1 MGRYVARRLLQLVIV
16 VLGATLVLF
25 CCLFVL
31 PGDPVGSLGG
41 DRVRDPAVVAELRE
55 RYGLDD
61 PLIVQY
67 GNYVVRTLQGDLGE
81 DYTQRRPV
89 AEVLAPKV
97 VNSAKL
103 AVVAIVFDIVL
114 GLGAGILAALRRFSA
129 TDVIVTILTTCAIG
143 FPTFVIGLLLQNLFA
158 VQLGWLP
165 LFGMEDGFAS
175 YILPALTLALVDAAL
190 VARLMRSTMLE
201 TLGADYVRTAT
212 AKGLARFRVILKHV
226 MRNSV
231 IPVLTYLGISF
242 GGFLGGAII
251 TETIFNWDG
260 IGLALVVAIQQ
271 QNNPIIIGVVTYS
284 VLVFVLLNLFVDLAY
299 AVLDPR
305 IRLR

>member
-1 MGRYVARRLLQLVIV
+1 MGRYIGRRLFQLVLV

-61 PLIVQY
+61 PLVVQY
-67 GNYVVRTLQGDLGE
+67 GNYVGRTLQGDLGE

-89 AEVLAPKV
+89 TEVLAPKF

-103 AVVAIVFDIVL
+103 AVVAIVFDVVIGVS
-114 GLGAGILAALRRFSA
+114 AGILAALRRFSL
-129 TDVIVTILTTCAIG
+129 TDVVVTILTTCAIG
-143 FPTFVIGLLLQNLFA
+143 FPTFVIGLLLQNIFA

-190 VARLMRSTMLE
+190 VARLMRSTMLD
-201 TLGADYVRTAT
+201 TLRADYVRTAT
-212 AKGLARFRVILKHV
+212 AKGLVRTRVVLKHV
-226 MRNSV
+226 LRNSV

-251 TETIFNWDG
+251 TESIFNWDG

-271 QNNPIIIGVVTYS
+271 QNNPIIIGVVSYG

-299 AVLDPR
+299 AALDPR
-305 IRLR
+305 IRLQ

>member
-1 MGRYVARRLLQLVIV
+1 MGRYIGRRLFQLVLV

-67 GNYVVRTLQGDLGE
+67 GNYVARTLQGDLGE

-89 AEVLAPKV
+89 REVLAPKF

-103 AVVAIVFDIVL
+103 AVVAIVFDVVIGVS
-114 GLGAGILAALRRFSA
+114 AGILAALRRFSL
-129 TDVIVTILTTCAIG
+129 TDVVVTILTTCAIG

-201 TLGADYVRTAT
+201 TLRADYVRTAA
-212 AKGLARFRVILKHV
+212 AKGLARSRVVLKHV

-251 TETIFNWDG
+251 TESIFNWDG

-271 QNNPIIIGVVTYS
+271 QNNPIIIGVVTYG

-299 AVLDPR
+299 AALDPR

>member
-1 MGRYVARRLLQLVIV
+1 MGRYIGRRLFQLVLV

-61 PLIVQY
+61 PLIMQY
-67 GNYVVRTLQGDLGE
+67 GNYVARTLQGDLGE

-89 AEVLAPKV
+89 TEVLAPKF

-103 AVVAIVFDIVL
+103 AVVAIVFDVVIGVS
-114 GLGAGILAALRRFSA
+114 AGILAALRRFSL
-129 TDVIVTILTTCAIG
+129 TDVVVTILTTCAIG

-201 TLGADYVRTAT
+201 TLRADYVRTAT
-212 AKGLARFRVILKHV
+212 AKGLARTRVVLKHV

-251 TETIFNWDG
+251 TESIFNWDG

-271 QNNPIIIGVVTYS
+271 QNNPIIIGVVTYG

-299 AVLDPR
+299 AALDPR
-305 IRLR
+305 IRLQ

>member
-1 MGRYVARRLLQLVIV
+1 MGRYIARRLFQLVLV

-61 PLIVQY
+61 PLVVQY
-67 GNYVVRTLQGDLGE
+67 GNYVFRTLRGDLGE

-89 AEVLAPKV
+89 SEVLAPKF

-103 AVVAIVFDIVL
+103 AVVAITFDVII
-114 GLGAGILAALRRFSA
+114 GFSAGIIAALRRYSL
-129 TDVIVTILTTCAIG
+129 TDVVVTILTTCAIG
-143 FPTFVIGLLLQNLFA
+143 FPTFVIGLLLQNIFA

-165 LFGMEDGFAS
+165 LFGMNDGFAS

-201 TLGADYVRTAT
+201 TLRADYVRTAT
-212 AKGLARFRVILKHV
+212 AKGLARSRVVLKHV

-242 GGFLGGAII
+242 GALLGGAII
-251 TETIFNWDG
+251 TESIFNWDG

-271 QNNPIIIGVVTYS
+271 QNNPIIIGVVTYG
-284 VLVFVLLNLFVDLAY
+284 VLIFVLLNLFVDLAY
-299 AVLDPR
+299 AALDPR
-305 IRLR
+305 IRLQ

>member
-1 MGRYVARRLLQLVIV
+1 MGRYIGRRLFQLVLV

-41 DRVRDPAVVAELRE
+41 DRVRDPAVVTELRE

-61 PLIVQY
+61 PLVVQY

-89 AEVLAPKV
+89 TEVLAPKF

-103 AVVAIVFDIVL
+103 AVVAIVFDVVIGVS
-114 GLGAGILAALRRFSA
+114 AGILAALRRFSL
-129 TDVIVTILTTCAIG
+129 TDVVVTILTTCAIG
-143 FPTFVIGLLLQNLFA
+143 FPTFVIGLLLQNIFA

-201 TLGADYVRTAT
+201 TLRADYVRTAT
-212 AKGLARFRVILKHV
+212 AKGLARTRVVLKHV
-226 MRNSV
+226 LRNSV

-251 TETIFNWDG
+251 TESIFNWDG

-271 QNNPIIIGVVTYS
+271 QNNPIIIGVVSYG
-284 VLVFVLLNLFVDLAY
+284 VLVFVLLNLLVDLAY
-299 AVLDPR
+299 AALDPR
-305 IRLR
+305 IRLQ